1 MSLRVYYVVAA
12 AAALVVVSIGA
23 GMLLSTAIWSK
34 IVYRDVVRYEY
45 EYGTSLAFSLDL
57 LREYDRLT
65 VACENGSLTLYVP
78 YRLPV
83 EFNQTVTIDLRS
95 QLSEIYPQMV
105 NATSKSMSW
114 IRIECRTQT
123 GQTVSA
129 LLERDP
135 TKQTA
140 VGLAL
145 VALRAATVAAAL
157 RLERKALR
165 S

>member
-1 MSLRVYYVVAA
+1 MSRRVYYIVAA
-12 AAALVVVSIGA
+12 AATLVVVSIGA
-23 GMLLSTAIWSK
+23 GMLLSAALWSK

-45 EYGTSLAFSLDL
+45 GAPLAFSPDL
-57 LREYDRLT
+57 LGEYDRLT
-65 VACENGSLTLYVP
+65 VTCENGSLTLYVP

-83 EFNQTVTIDLRS
+83 EFNQTITIDLRS
-95 QLSEIYPQMV
+95 QLSEIYPQATNV
-105 NATSKSMSW
+105 TSKSMSW

-123 GQTVSA
+123 GQTFSA
-129 LLERDP
+129 LLEKDAS
-135 TKQTA
+135 KQTA

-145 VALRAATVAAAL
+145 VVLGAATIAAAL